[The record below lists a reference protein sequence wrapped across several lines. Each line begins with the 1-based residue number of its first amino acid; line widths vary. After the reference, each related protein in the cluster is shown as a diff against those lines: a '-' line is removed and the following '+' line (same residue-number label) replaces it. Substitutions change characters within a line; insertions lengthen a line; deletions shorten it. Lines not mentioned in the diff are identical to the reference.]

1 MKHERYETLGA
12 IPKRRSPQ
20 QVALGI
26 KGDGIEMFVRI
37 KTGKRNLNVD
47 KEHKEI
53 VRKIIGHGNVEKTK
67 RNLKAVKAH
76 LLQNKANSKESI
88 FEYPLIAAIEDGEV
102 EIVKWLLEHNDVQ
115 INR

>member
-1 MKHERYETLGA
+1 MELHTLKDERIETLGA

-47 KEHKEI
+47 KEHMEY
-53 VRKIIGHGNVEKTK
+53 K
-67 RNLKAVKAH
+67 R
-76 LLQNKANSKESI
+76 E
-88 FEYPLIAAIEDGEV
+88 GG
-102 EIVKWLLEHNDVQ
+102 
-115 INR
+115 